1 MLFTVQNV
9 MTDKAEGDDG
19 MPTETTA
26 TRVSL
31 IRAAYNR
38 YIVGAMSSMAFGLFA
53 SLIIGVI
60 FTQLIKIPVLQFLA
74 PVANMT
80 QEKTVIGAAVGAAI
94 AYGLKSKPLVIF
106 ASAVTGAL
114 GYSLGGPL
122 GAFVAVIIG
131 AEIAGL
137 IAGKTP
143 IDMIL
148 SPFVTIIAG
157 GLTATW
163 LAPYAGKLTDWLGG
177 VINQW
182 ATLQPFVAGV
192 LIALVVG
199 MALTSPISSAGLC
212 AAIGITGLASGAA
225 VAGCAAQM
233 VGFAVASYRDNGI
246 GGLLSQGL
254 GTSKLQLPN
263 VLRKPQIWLA
273 PSIASAVM
281 GPIATCVFQIST
293 SAPAAA
299 GMGNCGLVG
308 TLSILDQSGYSVAH
322 VLIALL
328 ICFIAPAVLTLL
340 FNYVFRKIKWVEAGD
355 MRLSGGV

>member
-1 MLFTVQNV
+1 MAQE
-9 MTDKAEGDDG
+9 K
-19 MPTETTA
+19 TA
-26 TRVSL
+26 GPRSFAR
-31 IRAAYNR
+31 RAYDR

-60 FTQLIKIPVLQFLA
+60 FTQVVKIPGLGFLSPIA
-74 PVANMT
+74 DMT
-80 QEKTVIGAAVGAAI
+80 QEKTVIGGAVGAAI

-106 ASAVTGAL
+106 SSAVTGAL

-122 GAFVAVIIG
+122 GAFIGSVVG

-137 IAGKTP
+137 VAGKTP
-143 IDMIL
+143 VDIIL
-148 SPFVTIIAG
+148 SPFVTILAG
-157 GLTATW
+157 GVAALG
-163 LAPYAGKLTDWLGG
+163 LAPYAGGLTNWLGG
-177 VINQW
+177 VVNQW
-182 ATLQPFVAGV
+182 ATLQPFLAGV

-225 VAGCAAQM
+225 VVGCAAQM
-233 VGFAVASYRDNGI
+233 VGFAVASYRDNGV

-263 VLRKPQIWLA
+263 VLRKPKIWIA

-281 GPIATCVFQIST
+281 GPVATCVFRIST
-293 SAPAAA
+293 SAPAVA

-308 TLSILDQSGYSVAH
+308 PLSVLDVTGYSFYSVFV
-322 VLIALL
+322 VLLVCFAAPAALTALL
-328 ICFIAPAVLTLL
+328 THL
-340 FNYVFRKIKWVEAGD
+340 FRRAGLIKDGD
-355 MRLSGGV
+355 MRLTV